1 MPQISKQFRGL
12 EDLLESQERQDRI
25 NFVGSDISPVIR
37 VDPPSLDLATPTLE
51 SGTVTGV
58 ATVVNLSTVPAGFY
72 REIIQCS
79 ANHDDPAN
87 ILFVDVILVRDADSS
102 FIALRDTIG
111 TMTNAVT
118 LNLFGQ
124 EHKLFPPGW
133 HLRVTFPALA
143 AGQIATVKTLSIDR
157 ALGLGALM

>member
-1 MPQISKQFRGL
+1 MSSISKQFRGL
-12 EDLLESQERQDRI
+12 EDLLQIQERQDRI

-37 VDPPSLDLATPTLE
+37 VDPPSLDLLAPALE
-51 SGTVTGV
+51 TVTVTGV
-58 ATVVNLSTVPAGFY
+58 STVVNMSTVPDGVY
-72 REIIQCS
+72 REIIQCT

-87 ILFVDVILVRDADSS
+87 ILFVDVILVRDADGA

-143 AGQIATVKTLSIDR
+143 AAQIATVKTLSIDR
-157 ALGLGALM
+157 SLGLGALM